1 MKTKIE
7 YHTERIRDTPCF
19 QVFKLYDDFKY
30 RDCLGC
36 AFYKSGDYCC
46 WNEYHVTFKREED
59 TEDDDCG
66 GMPSTDYQ
74 WRFPCVTCG
83 KEIEY
88 HSGMSGISHQTLIK
102 CEHCNTPHVLMKGG
116 YDEGTFYV
124 PESDD

>member
-7 YHTERIRDTPCF
+7 YHPERIRDTTCF
-19 QVFKLYDDFKY
+19 QVLSTYDDFKY

-36 AFYKSGDYCC
+36 AFYKPGDYCC
-46 WNEYHVTFKREED
+46 WKEYHVVFKRKEY
-59 TEDDDCG
+59 TEDDCV
-66 GMPSTDYQ
+66 PSTYYQ
-74 WRFPCVTCG
+74 WKFPCVKCG

-88 HSGMSGISHQTLIK
+88 RSDMSNISHQALIE

-124 PESDD
+124 PESKD